1 MKLYTELAEYYF
13 DIEKSG
19 RKFEEEIYFLD
30 DLFKKH
36 KIKSVIDMGCGT
48 GEHVKALQARGYEVV
63 GVDSSEKM
71 VGVARKRHPQCKF
84 DTGFMQG
91 YQASHHYDGIVF
103 LFGTF
108 NYLISEEEI
117 KSCLKLLQQNLKPAG
132 LAIFEI
138 WNADP
143 IRRIKR
149 KPITNV
155 ASLKSGQVQIKRH
168 RGFRL
173 TRSDAS
179 TVVDVNY
186 IYTLDKRELK
196 DKHTMRVFFWNEI
209 KAKLE
214 DFKFEVLNVY
224 GNYKMDKFK
233 SNGGKI
239 LIVAK
244 KKA

>member
-1 MKLYTELAEYYF
+1 A
-13 DIEKSG
+13 
-19 RKFEEEIYFLD
+19 
-30 DLFKKH
+30 
-36 KIKSVIDMGCGT
+36 
-48 GEHVKALQARGYEVV
+48 
-63 GVDSSEKM
+63 
-71 VGVARKRHPQCKF
+71 
-84 DTGFMQG
+84 
-91 YQASHHYDGIVF
+91 GI
-103 LFGTF
+103 
-108 NYLISEEEI
+108 
-117 KSCLKLLQQNLKPAG
+117 
-132 LAIFEI
+132 AIFEI